1 MAPLAIIRNAKTTD
15 HDLPKSHPW
24 NKKRV
29 DEAWATLVYALYSS
43 RRENPPLHLL

>member
-24 NKKRV
+24 NEK
-29 DEAWATLVYALYSS
+29 T
-43 RRENPPLHLL
+43 RRRGLGYPRLRAVQQPA